1 MKKEGELVNKQYP
14 VQLSNFPDML
24 IVSLFSTIFLTWKF
38 QEWKLSLSA
47 KGIYFEHIN
56 PQIQKKI
63 MYCFK
68 GYTLFQ
74 ECKVSQRMS
83 FFFRKYFIFWDVN
96 FVHVYPVCVSYKM
109 V

>member
-1 MKKEGELVNKQYP
+1 
-14 VQLSNFPDML
+14 
-24 IVSLFSTIFLTWKF
+24 
-38 QEWKLSLSA
+38 
-47 KGIYFEHIN
+47 
-56 PQIQKKI
+56 